1 MSGRERQ
8 ILLLPITMI
17 GFLGAFLVI
26 LGLVVWEW
34 VSTQEKVLFDY
45 AWFFDFWHSFS
56 DLVQFSRLADKSFS
70 TSL

>member
-45 AWFFDFWHSFS
+45 AWFF
-56 DLVQFSRLADKSFS
+56 
-70 TSL
+70 